1 MMSDS
6 RHPQPEILGAFQE
19 GRLDAGARGAVVEHL
34 AACDLC
40 VGFIRGARL
49 AAPVVDAA
57 PAAAAPSPFNGRR
70 WLFAAAAVVV
80 PVLAVGGYFLLR
92 GDRAGGVQAL
102 IAASPETYRTIEPRL
117 TGFRWAQLR
126 RTRADAAAP
135 PDEEGLK
142 LAGAAGDVMARARN
156 DESAGARRALGVAS
170 LLVNDTVRAIEALRR
185 ATSSDPENAAA
196 WNDLA
201 AALYTSAVRDRRAA
215 DLPEALAAAERAL
228 RCDPEFPEARF
239 NRALILEQMGLRAEA
254 AGAWRDY
261 LAVDAKSKWAE
272 EARLRLSVLP
282 PASHTQFR
290 DRIPNL
296 ESAAAAG
303 DGMRVGVI
311 LRELPQEVRAW
322 FETDVLG
329 RWGEAE
335 ARGDTAAAAVFLA
348 SARTVGEALRNASGE
363 RLLADAV
370 AAIDGAGAGRRTAL
384 AGAHAGYRAGRLAFR
399 DGKLADAER
408 MLLGAA
414 RAFEAE
420 ANPMGSLARAYAAAV
435 VFDQNRIAEAA
446 ALLEPAIAD
455 ADPAHIA
462 LHAQASL
469 FLGRC
474 AAYSCRWSEAVR
486 HFTAARSGY
495 ARLRE
500 PSNLAEAEN
509 ALGEVYGNAG
519 EVEQAWQHRLAALQ
533 VFGNGTNGRRLLAA
547 LATDARGEL
556 RNGRWSSAEA
566 LLRLEIAEARR
577 AGDPL
582 LIADAHKRRANLHA
596 QRGDSEAAYADLKEA
611 RGYASRAASSGL
623 RTRLEAEC
631 LLVEGTAARAHDPA
645 RSLAALTGTVE
656 FARSS
661 GDRRLLPEALLERAR
676 THRAAAREDEAWSD
690 LEAAIDE
697 VEDRRGTAAGGP
709 GATLDAAGAVFDE
722 AIDLLLVRGRYER
735 AFEYA
740 DRGHARALLEAMGSG
755 VRVEVSVS
763 SIAAALPA
771 DAALVHYALLPDRV
785 AIFCITRDGLRVAQ
799 HPVGRASLESDI
811 RALRARIE
819 ERADLGGLHAASARV
834 DAALV
839 APLRALGPAR
849 SLVIV
854 GNRVVQSV
862 PWAALWD
869 PDRREYLVEQ
879 SALSVVPSAGVWL
892 KNLARHAGRRG
903 GDRLLL
909 VTSDARANLDPLSG
923 LRRER
928 EGLQALYAR
937 HTLLVDAE
945 ATPARFL
952 DDAGAADVV
961 HYGGHARAASGV
973 AEAALLLAGDHELRA
988 SQIARS
994 SLAGPWLVVLAAC
1007 DTMTSGATGLEGTP
1021 DLARGFLAAGVPTV
1035 LGTLWRINDAD
1046 AATLFLLFHRQIRSG
1061 IAAPA
1066 ALRDAQLAMLRGSP
1080 AGAHPAAWAGVEV
1093 LGGMP

>member
-6 RHPQPEILGAFQE
+6 PHPQPEILGAFQE
-19 GRLDAGARGAVVEHL
+19 GRLDAGERGAVVEHL

-40 VGFIRGARL
+40 VGFLRGVRL
-49 AAPVVDAA
+49 AASEAEEA
-57 PAAAAPSPFNGRR
+57 PAAPSPFIHRAR
-70 WLFAAAAVVV
+70 LLAAAAAVVV
-80 PVLAVGGYFLLR
+80 VVGGYYLLR
-92 GDRAGGVQAL
+92 GDRAGGVQTL

-117 TGFRWAQLR
+117 AGFRWAQLR
-126 RTRADAAAP
+126 RMRADAAAP
-135 PDEEGLK
+135 PDAEGLK
-142 LAGAAGDVMARARN
+142 LAGAAGEVLARAR
-156 DESAGARRALGVAS
+156 DDDSAVARRAVGVAS
-170 LLVNDTVRAIEALRR
+170 LLVNDTVHATEALQR
-185 ATSSDPENAAA
+185 ATSADPENAAA

-228 RCDPEFPEARF
+228 RHNPEFPEARF
-239 NRALILEQMGLRAEA
+239 NRALILEQMGLRTEA

-261 LAVDAKSKWAE
+261 LAVDAKSEWAE
-272 EARLRLSVLP
+272 EARSRLNALP
-282 PASHTQFR
+282 PATQRRFR
-290 DRIPNL
+290 DRIPLL
-296 ESAAAAG
+296 ESGAAAG
-303 DGMRVGVI
+303 DGVRVSAV
-311 LRELPQEVRAW
+311 LREFPQEVRAW

-335 ARGDTAAAAVFLA
+335 MRGDTAAAAAFLA
-348 SARTVGEALRNASGE
+348 SARTAGETLRNASGE

-370 AAIDGAGAGRRTAL
+370 SAIDRAALGRRKAL
-384 AGAHAGYRAGRLAFR
+384 AGAHAGYRNGRLAYR

-408 MLLGAA
+408 FLLGAA

-420 ANPMGSLARAYAAAV
+420 ANPMGNLVRTYAGSV

-446 ALLEPAIAD
+446 ALLEPAIAG
-455 ADPAHIA
+455 ADPSHIA

-474 AAYSCRWSEAVR
+474 AAYACQWSEAVR

-495 ARLRE
+495 ERLHE

-509 ALGEVYGNAG
+509 ALGEVYANAG
-519 EVEQAWQHRLAALQ
+519 EVEQAWQHRLAALRI
-533 VFGNGTNGRRLLAA
+533 FGDGTNGRRLLAA
-547 LATDARGEL
+547 LATNARGEL
-556 RNGRWSSAEA
+556 QNGRWSSAEA
-566 LLRLEIAEARR
+566 LLRLEIAEAGR

-582 LIADAHKRRANLHA
+582 LIADAHKRRAMLHA
-596 QRGDSEAAYADLKEA
+596 AHGDGEAAYADLGEA
-611 RGYASRAASSGL
+611 RGYASRAPSSGM

-631 LLVEGTAARAHDPA
+631 LLVEGTVARARDTV
-645 RSLAALTGTVE
+645 RSLAALTGAVE
-656 FARSS
+656 FARSA

-676 THRAAAREDEAWSD
+676 THRAAGREDDAWSD
-690 LEAAIDE
+690 LAAGIDE

-709 GATLDAAGAVFDE
+709 GATLDAAGALFDE
-722 AIDLLLVRGRYER
+722 AIDLLLDRGQHER

-740 DRGHARALLEAMGSG
+740 DRGHARALLEAMGPG
-755 VRVEVSVS
+755 APMKVSVS
-763 SIAAALPA
+763 AIAAALPA
-771 DAALVHYALLPDRV
+771 DAALVQYVLLPDRV
-785 AIFCITRDGLRVAQ
+785 AIFRITRDGLHVAQ
-799 HPVGRASLESDI
+799 HPMGRALLDADV
-811 RALRARIE
+811 RALRASIE
-819 ERADLGGLHAASARV
+819 ERAEPAALRAASARV
-834 DAALV
+834 DAALM
-839 APLRALGPAR
+839 APLRAFGSTS

-862 PWAALWD
+862 PWAALWN
-869 PDRREYLVEQ
+869 PGRREYLVEQ
-879 SALSVVPSAGVWL
+879 SALSVAPSAGVWL
-892 KNLARHAGRRG
+892 KNRARQENRG

-909 VTSDARANLDPLSG
+909 VTSDARASLDPLNG

-928 EGLQALYAR
+928 EGLQAMYAR
-937 HTLLVDAE
+937 HTLLVDSA

-952 DDAGAADVV
+952 ENAGAVDVV
-961 HYGGHARAASGV
+961 HYGGHARAASAV
-973 AEAALLLAGDHELRA
+973 AEAALLLAGDDELRA

-1007 DTMTSGATGLEGTP
+1007 DTMTSGATGLEGAP

-1061 IAAPA
+1061 SAAPA

-1080 AGAHPAAWAGVEV
+1080 AGAHPAAWAGAQV
-1093 LGGMP
+1093 LGGTP

>member
-6 RHPQPEILGAFQE
+6 PHPQPEILGAFQE
-19 GRLDAGARGAVVEHL
+19 GRLDAGERGALVEHL
-34 AACDLC
+34 ASCDLC
-40 VGFIRGARL
+40 VGFLRGARL
-49 AAPVVDAA
+49 AALEEDAA
-57 PAAAAPSPFNGRR
+57 PAAAPSPFIRR
-70 WLFAAAAVVV
+70 PWLLAAAAVVV
-80 PVLAVGGYFLLR
+80 PVLAIGGFYLLR
-92 GDRAGGVQAL
+92 DDRSPDVRTL
-102 IAASPETYRTIEPRL
+102 IAASPATYRTIEPRL

-126 RTRADAAAP
+126 RMRADVAAP
-135 PDEEGLK
+135 PDAEGLK
-142 LAGAAGDVMARARN
+142 LAGAAGDVLTRAR
-156 DESAGARRALGVAS
+156 DDDSAGARRAVGVAS
-170 LLVNDTVRAIEALRR
+170 LLVNDTVRATEALQR
-185 ATSSDPENAAA
+185 ATSSDPQSAAA

-228 RCDPEFPEARF
+228 RRDPEFPEARF
-239 NRALILEQMGLRAEA
+239 NRALILEQMGLRTEA

-261 LAVDAKSKWAE
+261 LAVDARSKWAE
-272 EARLRLSVLP
+272 EARLRLNALP
-282 PASHTQFR
+282 PATHTQFR
-290 DRIPNL
+290 DRIPVL

-303 DGMRVGVI
+303 DGVRVGAV
-311 LRELPQEVRAW
+311 LRDFPQEVRAW

-335 ARGDTAAAAVFLA
+335 VRGDTAAAAAFLA
-348 SARTVGEALRNASGE
+348 SARTAGEALRSASGE
-363 RLLADAV
+363 RLLAAAV
-370 AAIDGAGAGRRTAL
+370 TAIDRAGAGRRNAL
-384 AGAHAGYRAGRLAFR
+384 AGAHAGYRAGRLAYR

-420 ANPMGSLARAYAAAV
+420 ANPMSNLARTYAGSV
-435 VFDQNRIAEAA
+435 IFDQNRIAEAA
-446 ALLEPAIAD
+446 ALLEPAIAG
-455 ADPAHIA
+455 ADPSHIA

-474 AAYSCRWSEAVR
+474 AAYACQWSEAVR

-495 ARLRE
+495 QRLHE

-509 ALGEVYGNAG
+509 ALGEVYANAG
-519 EVEQAWQHRLAALQ
+519 EVEQAWQHRLDALRI
-533 VFGNGTNGRRLLAA
+533 FGNGTNGRRLLAA
-547 LATDARGEL
+547 LATNARGEL

-566 LLRLEIAEARR
+566 LLRLEIAEAHR

-582 LIADAHKRRANLHA
+582 LIADAYKRRAMLHA
-596 QRGDSEAAYADLKEA
+596 GRGDGEAAYADLGEA

-631 LLVEGTAARAHDPA
+631 LLVEGTAARTRDAV
-645 RSLAALTGTVE
+645 RSLAALTGAVE

-676 THRAAAREDEAWSD
+676 THRAAGRQDEAWSD
-690 LEAAIDE
+690 LAAGIDE
-697 VEDRRGTAAGGP
+697 VEDRRVTAAGGP
-709 GATLDAAGAVFDE
+709 GATLDAAGALFDE
-722 AIDLLLVRGRYER
+722 AIDLLLIRGQHER

-740 DRGHARALLEAMGSG
+740 DRGHARALLEAMGPG
-755 VRVEVSVS
+755 VRMEVGVS
-763 SIAAALPA
+763 AIAAALPA
-771 DAALVHYALLPDRV
+771 DAALVQYALLPDRV
-785 AIFCITRDGLRVAQ
+785 AIFHITRDGLRVAQ
-799 HPVGRASLESDI
+799 HPVGRVQVNEDV

-819 ERADLGGLHAASARV
+819 ERAELDALRAASARV

-839 APLRALGPAR
+839 APLRAFGPTS

-862 PWAALWD
+862 PWAALWN
-869 PDRREYLVEQ
+869 PGRREYLIEQ
-879 SALSVVPSAGVWL
+879 SALSVAPGAGVWL
-892 KNLARHAGRRG
+892 KNRARHAGRRG

-909 VTSDARANLDPLSG
+909 VTSDARTSLDPLNG

-928 EGLQALYAR
+928 EGLQAMYAR
-937 HTLLVDAE
+937 HTLLVDSE

-952 DDAGAADVV
+952 EDAGAADVV
-961 HYGGHARAASGV
+961 HYGGHARAASAV
-973 AEAALLLAGDHELRA
+973 TEAALLLAGDDELRA

-1007 DTMTSGATGLEGTP
+1007 DTMTGGATGLEGAP

-1035 LGTLWRINDAD
+1035 LGTLWRVNDAD

-1080 AGAHPAAWAGVEV
+1080 AGAHPAAWAGAEV
-1093 LGGMP
+1093 LGGTP

>member
-1 MMSDS
+1 VAVPMM
-6 RHPQPEILGAFQE
+6 
-19 GRLDAGARGAVVEHL
+19 
-34 AACDLC
+34 
-40 VGFIRGARL
+40 
-49 AAPVVDAA
+49 
-57 PAAAAPSPFNGRR
+57 
-70 WLFAAAAVVV
+70 
-80 PVLAVGGYFLLR
+80 LAVGGYFLLR
-92 GDRAGGVQAL
+92 GDRAGGVQTL
-102 IAASPETYRTIEPRL
+102 IAAAPETYRTIEPRL

-126 RTRADAAAP
+126 RMRADAAAAP
-135 PDEEGLK
+135 EPEGLK
-142 LAGAAGDVMARARN
+142 LAGAAGDVLARARD
-156 DESAGARRALGVAS
+156 DESAVARRAVGVAS
-170 LLVNDTVRAIEALRR
+170 LLVNDTVHATEALQR

-215 DLPEALAAAERAL
+215 DLPDGLAAAERAL
-228 RCDPEFPEARF
+228 QRNPEFPEARF
-239 NRALILEQMGLRAEA
+239 NRALILEQMGLRTEA

-272 EARLRLSVLP
+272 EARMRLNALP
-282 PASHTQFR
+282 PATQTRFR
-290 DRIPNL
+290 DRIPVL

-303 DGMRVGVI
+303 DAARVDAV
-311 LRELPQEVRAW
+311 LRDFPQEVRAW

-335 ARGDTAAAAVFLA
+335 ERGDTAAAAAFLA
-348 SARTVGEALRNASGE
+348 SARTAGEALRNVSGE

-370 AAIDGAGAGRRTAL
+370 TAIDRAGAGRRNAL
-384 AGAHAGYRAGRLAFR
+384 AGAHAGYRAGRLAYR
-399 DGKLADAER
+399 DAKLTDAER
-408 MLLGAA
+408 MLLGAV

-420 ANPMGSLARAYAAAV
+420 ANPMANLARTYAASV

-446 ALLEPAIAD
+446 ALLEPAIAR
-455 ADPAHIA
+455 ADPSHIA
-462 LHAQASL
+462 VHAQASL

-495 ARLRE
+495 AHLHE

-509 ALGEVYGNAG
+509 ALGEVYANAG
-519 EVEQAWQHRLAALQ
+519 EVEQAWQHRLDALRI
-533 VFGNGTNGRRLLAA
+533 FGDGTHGGRLLAA
-547 LATDARGEL
+547 LATNARGEL

-577 AGDPL
+577 DGDPL
-582 LIADAHKRRANLHA
+582 LIADAHKRRAMLHV
-596 QRGDSEAAYADLKEA
+596 QRGDSDAAYAELGEA
-611 RGYASRAASSGL
+611 RGYASRAPGSGL

-631 LLVEGTAARAHDPA
+631 LLVEGTAARARDA
-645 RSLAALTGTVE
+645 VRSLAALTGAVE

-676 THRAAAREDEAWSD
+676 THRAAGQEDEAWSD
-690 LEAAIDE
+690 LAAGIDE
-697 VEDRRGTAAGGP
+697 VEDRRVTAAGGP
-709 GATLDAAGAVFDE
+709 GATLDAAGALFDE
-722 AIDLLLVRGRYER
+722 AIDLLLVRGRHER

-740 DRGHARALLEAMGSG
+740 DRGHARALLEAMGPG
-755 VRVEVSVS
+755 VGTEVSVS
-763 SIAAALPA
+763 AIAAALPA
-771 DAALVHYALLPDRV
+771 DAALVQYTMLPDRV
-785 AIFCITRDGLRVAQ
+785 AIFRITRDGLRVAQ
-799 HPVGRASLESDI
+799 HPVGRASLESDL

-819 ERADLGGLHAASARV
+819 EHAELGALRAASARV

-839 APLRALGPAR
+839 APLRALGHVR

-862 PWAALWD
+862 PWAALWN
-869 PDRREYLVEQ
+869 PDRHEYLIEQ
-879 SALSVVPSAGVWL
+879 SALSVAPSAGVWL

-909 VTSDARANLDPLSG
+909 VTSDARASLDPLSD

-937 HTLLVDAE
+937 HTLLVDSE

-961 HYGGHARAASGV
+961 HYGGHARAASNV
-973 AEAALLLAGDHELRA
+973 TEAALLLAGDHELRA

-994 SLAGPWLVVLAAC
+994 SLARPWLVVLAAC
-1007 DTMTSGATGLEGTP
+1007 DTMTSGATGLEGAP

-1035 LGTLWRINDAD
+1035 LGTLWPINDAD

-1066 ALRDAQLAMLRGSP
+1066 ALREAQLAMLRGSS
-1080 AGAHPAAWAGVEV
+1080 AGAYPAAWAGAEV
-1093 LGGMP
+1093 LGGTP